1 MRPTLVCRSPAPA
14 PTAFGLLQRRFTV
27 LYVVASQKLRRAAFP
42 NSFRAV
48 TPPNTYTAPSDT
60 APVRQ
65 TDNVPRPS
73 HPDQQREARGS
84 QASLLLLWLGIVHQT
99 SHSSFFPYPPPHL
112 QLPAVIQWA
121 CAPRP
126 PGMRTR
132 WWYLWSQRMG
142 NRQLPHLRLPYQSLH
157 LLPRRCL
164 PKLQRRS
171 PPPCRGRRTGATNR
185 EHLMSPGE
193 T

>member
-1 MRPTLVCRSPAPA
+1 MS
-14 PTAFGLLQRRFTV
+14 F
-27 LYVVASQKLRRAAFP
+27 VVASRSASVIFP
-42 NSFRAV
+42 CFRIRFELLHRL
-48 TPPNTYTAPSDT
+48 NTYTAPLDT
-60 APVRQ
+60 PRPSAK

-73 HPDQQREARGS
+73 RPDQQREARGS
-84 QASLLLLWLGIVHQT
+84 QARLLLLWLGIVHQT
-99 SHSSFFPYPPPHL
+99 SPSSFFPHPPPHL